1 MYWYFLVK
9 FSTENEQTVSLLNN
23 KKYIENRGQINIIMG
38 YTISFFMI
46 DFNKTRYSNVAFKT
60 AL

>member
-23 KKYIENRGQINIIMG
+23 KKYINNRGQINIVMG
-38 YTISFFMI
+38 YISFFTI

-60 AL
+60 VR

>member
-23 KKYIENRGQINIIMG
+23 KKYINNHGQINIVMG
-38 YTISFFMI
+38 YISFFMI

-60 AL
+60 VR